1 MAWNYEQTSFL
12 ITLYEQNPMLYMLKH
27 RKYHNKTARR
37 EALQVIVEKLSNSV
51 RPNTTG
57 EFFTDNNLIKYTFFL
72 LVVEEVKAKI
82 NNLRTQ
88 FCREFHLLRDSGSE
102 KPRLWCFEKLLFLQN
117 HLHPRRSVY
126 TVESNGREECSTS
139 ETVDQVE
146 EVRFINEIY

>member
-72 LVVEEVKAKI
+72 LIVEEVKAKI

-88 FCREFHLLRDSGSE
+88 FCREFVLESCVLRDLQLYQSCRDQNASFNL
-102 KPRLWCFEKLLFLQN
+102 RL
-117 HLHPRRSVY
+117 
-126 TVESNGREECSTS
+126 
-139 ETVDQVE
+139 
-146 EVRFINEIY
+146 